1 MTLRRAAAVA
11 LATYAFALAITAIP
25 PAFRPAPLRAPI
37 GLVQRALRAFGI
49 VPGLAVFETGYEDR
63 VLVRQDCIRVVARD
77 TSGAVHVLAPPGD
90 RCVTRG
96 VRAVVPWTEGGMRAW
111 VLRAPAGVAEPALGD
126 WVCRGPLWG
135 SPERAEVT
143 VIWTQPWVELRSGRE
158 GVANAAYFVWRCEP
172 PGLTTRVLRPT
183 DAALRAVEAGLGLGP
198 L

>member
-1 MTLRRAAAVA
+1 VTRRRLATLVLTAYAAA
-11 LATYAFALAITAIP
+11 LAVTAIP
-25 PAFRPAPLRAPI
+25 PAFRPAALRAPI
-37 GLVQRALRAFGI
+37 ASVQRVLRAFGI

-77 TSGAVHVLAPPGD
+77 ISGDVRVLAPPDD

-96 VRAVVPWTEGGMRAW
+96 VRVVVPWTEGGMRAW
-111 VLRAPAGVAEPALGD
+111 VLRAPPGVAEPALGD

-135 SPERAEVT
+135 SSDWSEVT

-158 GVANAAYFVWRCEP
+158 GVANAAYFVWRCDP
-172 PGLTTRVLRPT
+172 PALVERVMRPS
-183 DAALRAVEAGLGLGP
+183 DAAMRAVESRLGVEP